1 MKKRKGL
8 GRPVPCGLLAGALL
22 FGCGLGVSVPGLRS
36 SEKGVL
42 AYCYQVVS
50 GGDTKSLYRINEDG
64 TDNSP
69 LGAFPVNVN
78 APKWSPDGTKIA
90 LYGYP
95 TDSTWSIYLMNADG
109 TGFARL
115 TNTENVWD
123 SLPRWS
129 PDGARIVFTR
139 SYPKRRG
146 REEIW
151 VMDSGGGG
159 QTWTG
164 ILGGGADWSP
174 DGSRFVYHSNKGTNY
189 DLYVSQK
196 DGTDKVRLT
205 TSSGMDVHPRWSPDG
220 KKIAFSSNRD
230 GDFNIYIINADGSGL
245 FRLTDYRADEF
256 SPVWSPEGT
265 RIAFESNLSDP
276 AADHS
281 EIYVIDITGTNLRRV
296 THTPPQATA
305 IQPDWRPR

>member
-8 GRPVPCGLLAGALL
+8 GRPVHCGLLVGALL
-22 FGCGLGVSVPGLRS
+22 FGCGLGVSALGLRS
-36 SEKGVL
+36 GEKSVL

-50 GGDTKSLYRINEDG
+50 GGDMKSIYRINEDG

-69 LGAFPVNVN
+69 LGSFPINVN

-95 TDSTWSIYLMNADG
+95 SDSTWSIYLMNADG

-115 TNTENVWD
+115 TRTENVWD

-139 SYPKRRG
+139 SYPKQGG

-151 VMDSGGGG
+151 IMDTKGGG
-159 QTWTG
+159 QTRTG

-174 DGSRFVYHSNKGTNY
+174 DGSRFVYYAKRGDNY
-189 DLYVSQK
+189 GLYVSRT
-196 DGTDKVRLT
+196 DGTNETKL
-205 TSSGMDVHPRWSPDG
+205 TSSAGMDVHPRWSPDG
-220 KKIAFSSNRD
+220 RRVAFSSNRD
-230 GDFNIYIINADGSGL
+230 GDFDIYIVNADGSGL

-256 SPVWSPEGT
+256 SPVWSPDGT
-265 RIAFESNLSDP
+265 RIAFESNLSDS

-281 EIYVIDITGTNLRRV
+281 EIYIIDITGANLRRV

-305 IQPDWRPR
+305 IQPDWHPR